1 MSYIQFIRIFLLI
14 LIVIGIGLLAT
25 QKTWVPKVVDVILK
39 TENNQQQISIISDS
53 KIETQDPTKDW
64 KTYTNT
70 KYGYEFKYPDNVG
83 MVSDYDSS
91 FLGPPNNPNEDLLLI
106 SDKEESFHF
115 QINKDKISVIKKSGT
130 SDQILST
137 FKFTK

>member
-1 MSYIQFIRIFLLI
+1 MSYIKFIRIFLLI